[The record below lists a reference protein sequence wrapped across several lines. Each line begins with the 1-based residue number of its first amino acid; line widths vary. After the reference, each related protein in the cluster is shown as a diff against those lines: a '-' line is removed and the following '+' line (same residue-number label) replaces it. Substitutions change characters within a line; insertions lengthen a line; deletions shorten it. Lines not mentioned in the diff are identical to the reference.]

1 MLAYHVPPA
10 APAHVSRIRHRASGA
25 ISHVVVVIQENRTI
39 DNLFNGFCAGTNQCA
54 NTVTTD
60 TYTNLPLKPLDL
72 DALYGPGHSHEAFE
86 TDFANGTLKG
96 FKGKQLSYVPS
107 SELTSGYWKIF
118 TVDGVLNDNIFAP
131 NQGPSFPAHEYGIAG
146 QAGGYDAGNEDIA
159 DNPGN
164 SAPTYCGSGTMTE
177 SVSLQ
182 TTYPGQTMSTP
193 LCRDHQTIFDTA
205 VAQGYTWRY
214 YAAWGKKHKNLWAPT
229 QAIQHLYN
237 SPYFVPN
244 PSAILTD
251 IANGTLANVA
261 FVTPISSNSDHPKDM
276 TNNTASQQ
284 WVASIVN
291 AIGESPY
298 WNNTVIIVYWDDFGG
313 WFDHV
318 PPVFAPDPFL
328 ASGQNPNEY
337 GFRLPYGVV
346 SAYANTGTV
355 SHAGPCSASDSLNFI
370 EGTFGLAPLGT
381 EDVYNTGCTA
391 SMLNLSAAPHSFVP
405 IVVSGSARRR

>member
-1 MLAYHVPPA
+1 MGSRVKPA
-10 APAHVSRIRHRASGA
+10 ATML
-25 ISHVVVVIQENRTI
+25 EM
-39 DNLFNGFCAGTNQCA
+39 
-54 NTVTTD
+54 
-60 TYTNLPLKPLDL
+60 K
-72 DALYGPGHSHEAFE
+72 
-86 TDFANGTLKG
+86 
-96 FKGKQLSYVPS
+96 
-107 SELTSGYWKIF
+107 
-118 TVDGVLNDNIFAP
+118 
-131 NQGPSFPAHEYGIAG
+131 
-146 QAGGYDAGNEDIA
+146 DIA

-177 SVSLQ
+177 SLSLH

-205 VAQGYTWRY
+205 VAQGFTWRY

-251 IANGTLANVA
+251 ISNGTLANIA

-276 TNNTASQQ
+276 TSNTASQQ

-298 WNNTVIIVYWDDFGG
+298 WNNTVIIIYWDDFGG

-318 PPVFAPDPFL
+318 PPVFATDPFL
-328 ASGQNPNEY
+328 PSGQNPNEY

-346 SAYANTGTV
+346 SAYANAGTV

-370 EGTFGLAPLGT
+370 EG
-381 EDVYNTGCTA
+381 NTWPRAAWNRGHRQHRMHGEHVKPDFR
-391 SMLNLSAAPHSFVP
+391 SSPVRSNHRERKRSAA
-405 IVVSGSARRR
+405 ARDNAHP